1 MVKISSELYR
11 GLYLSPKKIFF
22 VRGGIK
28 KTVFFYFLSNRG
40 GGLGEY
46 KKSLS
51 ENTKIFTQ
59 SKRVFWHNLPK
70 KGGFYKKNGIFLTK
84 GGGVSANP
92 KNPYQKI
99 LGLF

>member
-1 MVKISSELYR
+1 MYKGR
-11 GLYLSPKKIFF
+11 HQK
-22 VRGGIK
+22 K
-28 KTVFFYFLSNRG
+28 KTVFFWFFVKEGG

-51 ENTKIFTQ
+51 ENTKTFLTRGGGLTQ

-84 GGGVSANP
+84 GGGSRP
-92 KNPYQKI
+92 IQKI
-99 LGLF
+99 LIRKYSDFFD